1 MSRFS
6 KFTIGLISFGL
17 VVGLVGAVGWAEE
30 AAVRD
35 IGSRRELFVDHYL
48 IDRLEGTR
56 LKLCKPKPA
65 ETVLKCDR
73 PWEGLSTI
81 AGHVIKVGQTY
92 RMNYGARNKAAD
104 VSHICLAESQDGIH
118 WTKPNLGLVEV
129 AGSREN
135 NVLSTIL
142 RKKGVLIASALFPGF
157 GFIDTRAGVPPS
169 ERYKA
174 ISVNSSPEKN
184 WKEKPHR
191 YICGDPFKHVW
202 VWVSADRLKWKLLHD
217 EPVLTVAM
225 PNSFDA
231 GQICFWS
238 ESEQLYICYF
248 RYIPPERSFGKFYRL
263 VARIT
268 SPDLLHWSKPVKM
281 KFGDYGLISPEQL
294 YGTTTQPYFRAPHIY
309 IALAPRFMHKRRV
322 LTDEQCVALGIS
334 PDEWL
339 ANDCTDAVLM
349 TSRGGDLFDRT
360 FMEAFVRPGI
370 GSANWTSRTNFPVY
384 GVVQTGPTE
393 MSIYVNR
400 HYAHKSWHIQR
411 MTLRLDGFAS
421 VHGPYAGG
429 EMVTKPLKFKGK
441 RLEINYST
449 SAAGSVRVEIQDADG
464 NPIPGFALEDC
475 PEIIGD
481 QIERTVSWKQGSDL
495 SALAGKP
502 VRLRFVLKDADLYA
516 LRFQ

>member
-6 KFTIGLISFGL
+6 KFTIGLMSFGF
-17 VVGLVGAVGWAEE
+17 VVGLAGAVGQAEE

-35 IGSRRELFVDHYL
+35 IGSRRELFVDRYL

-56 LKLCKPKPA
+56 LELCEPKPA
-65 ETVLKCDR
+65 EAVLKCDR
-73 PWEGLSTI
+73 PWEGISTI
-81 AGHVIKVGQTY
+81 GGHVIKIGQTY
-92 RMNYGARNKAAD
+92 RMNYMARTKADD
-104 VSHICLAESQDGIH
+104 VLLDCLAESQDGIH

-135 NVLSTIL
+135 NVLGMRL
-142 RKKGVLIASALFPGF
+142 RKSHVIIVRDPYPGF

-174 ISVNSSPEKN
+174 ITVTSGPDEK
-184 WKEKPHR
+184 WKEEPHR
-191 YICGDPFKHVW
+191 YICNDPFKHLW

-217 EPVLTVAM
+217 QPVSTVGRLSNA
-225 PNSFDA
+225 FDA
-231 GQICFWS
+231 GQVCFWS
-238 ESEQLYICYF
+238 ESEQRYICYT
-248 RYIPPERSFGKFYRL
+248 RYVGKGFYRL
-263 VARIT
+263 VARTT

-281 KFGDYGLISPEQL
+281 KFGDYGLVPPEQL
-294 YGTTTQPYFRAPHIY
+294 YYTTTEPYFRAPHIY

-322 LTDEQCVALGIS
+322 LTDEQCVAIGIS
-334 PDEWL
+334 PGEWL
-339 ANDCTDAVLM
+339 ANDCTDTVLM

-370 GSANWTSRTNFPVY
+370 GLANWTSRTNFPLH

-441 RLEINYST
+441 QLEINYST

-464 NPIPGFALEDC
+464 KPIPDFALEDC

-481 QIERTVSWKQGSDL
+481 QIERTVSWKQGSDVG
-495 SALAGKP
+495 ALAGKP
-502 VRLRFVLKDADLYA
+502 IRLRFVLKDADLYS

>member
-1 MSRFS
+1 MSRSS
-6 KFTIGLISFGL
+6 KFTIGLMSFGL
-17 VVGLVGAVGWAEE
+17 IVGLAGAVGQAEE

-56 LKLCKPKPA
+56 LELCKPKPA

-73 PWEGLSTI
+73 PWEGINSL
-81 AGHVIKVGQTY
+81 GEHVIKTGQTY
-92 RMNYGARNKAAD
+92 RMNYLARTKAQD
-104 VSHICLAESQDGIH
+104 VYCCCLAESSDGIH

-135 NVLSTIL
+135 NVLGVRL
-142 RKKGVLIASALFPGF
+142 RKNHVITVRDPNPGF

-174 ISVNSSPEKN
+174 ITVTSGPDEK
-184 WKEKPHR
+184 WKEGPHR
-191 YICGDPFKHVW
+191 YICTDPFKHVW

-217 EPVLTVAM
+217 EPVLTVGRLY
-225 PNSFDA
+225 NSFD
-231 GQICFWS
+231 GGKVCFWS

-248 RYIPPERSFGKFYRL
+248 RYMDCGLGKGPYRL
-263 VARIT
+263 VARTT
-268 SPDLLHWSKPVKM
+268 SPDLQHWSKPVKM
-281 KFGDYGLISPEQL
+281 KFGDYGLVPPEQL
-294 YGTTTQPYFRAPHIY
+294 YFTTTKPYFRAPHIY
-309 IALAPRFMHKRRV
+309 VALAPRLMYKRRV

-334 PDEWL
+334 PGEWL
-339 ANDCTDAVLM
+339 ANDCSDTVLM
-349 TSRGGDLFDRT
+349 TSRGGAPFDRT
-360 FMEAFVRPGI
+360 FMGASVRPGI
-370 GSANWTSRTNFPVY
+370 GSANCTSRTNFPVY

-400 HYAHKSWHIQR
+400 HFTHKSWHIQR
-411 MTLRLDGFAS
+411 MALRLDGFAL

-441 RLEINYST
+441 QLDINYST

-464 NPIPGFALEDC
+464 KPIPGFALEDC

-481 QIERTVSWKQGSDL
+481 QIERTVSWKQGPDL